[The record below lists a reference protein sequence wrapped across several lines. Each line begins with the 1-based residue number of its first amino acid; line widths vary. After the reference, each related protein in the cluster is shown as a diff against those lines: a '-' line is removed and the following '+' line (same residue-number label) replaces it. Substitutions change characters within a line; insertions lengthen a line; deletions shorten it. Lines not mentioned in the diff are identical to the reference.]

1 MKPCRASDIS
11 VAPASSRLSRKRL
24 VLGAEGGTPAGQPP
38 GRWRHFPTFT
48 AGKSR
53 AAASF
58 PTSLLVC
65 LCLITFAVAKSPS
78 KPVPPT
84 LVFTNV
90 NVVNTRDGGIEPGVT
105 VVITKN
111 QIVGVGKVGFVPEGR
126 GIQIINANGK
136 YLIPGLWDMHVHSAF
151 VSPAWDEKVIYP
163 LYIANGVTGVRDMGG
178 DPDVLDR
185 RRKRIEGGEL
195 LGPHMILGGPFLA
208 GGKSDQQTIAVNTPE
223 EARRAVDTVKSR
235 GLDFVKILS
244 NIPRDSYFAIADESA
259 KQKIPFVGHVPYSVS
274 ASEAVGA
281 GQRSIEHL
289 TGILLACSSREEEL
303 RAQELTALASH
314 DYAAYGKLGTQVMAT
329 YDPAKAQALF
339 FQVAHM
345 NTWQVPTLVWTQT
358 GSRIDDP
365 NLETDPRLK
374 YVPASVRAQWNPSKL
389 REQTSPEELAGLKAE
404 AARDVELVK
413 TMHGAGALF
422 MAGTDGPDPFVF
434 PGFSLHDE
442 LEWLVK
448 SGFTPLQALQAATS
462 DPARFLTMQDKYGI
476 AEAGRTA
483 DLVLLDANPLQ
494 DIGNTRK
501 IFAVVVGGKY
511 YSRDSLDKMLQ
522 QVETLAGQQ

>member
-1 MKPCRASDIS
+1 MKPFRASDIS
-11 VAPASSRLSRKRL
+11 IALPSGVA
-24 VLGAEGGTPAGQPP
+24 LGAAGGTPAGQPP
-38 GRWRHFPTFT
+38 RRRRYFHALT
-48 AGKSR
+48 ARRLTRK
-53 AAASF
+53 A
-58 PTSLLVC
+58 SLLVC
-65 LCLITFAVAKSPS
+65 FCLTTFAVAKSPPR
-78 KPVPPT
+78 PVPPT

-151 VSPAWDEKVIYP
+151 VSPSWDEKVIYA

-178 DPDVLDR
+178 DPDVLER
-185 RRKRIEGGEL
+185 RRKRIESGEL
-195 LGPHMILGGPFLA
+195 LGPHMVLGGPFLA
-208 GGKSDQQTIAVNTPE
+208 GGKSDQQTIAVKTPE

-244 NIPRDSYFAIADESA
+244 NIPRESYFAIAEESA

-274 ASEAVGA
+274 VREAVGA

-329 YDPAKAQALF
+329 YDPEKAQALF
-339 FQVAHM
+339 FQIAHN

-358 GSRIDDP
+358 GSQIDDP
-365 NLETDPRLK
+365 NLETDPRLR
-374 YVPASVRAQWNPSKL
+374 YVPATVRTQWNPAKL

-413 TMHGAGALF
+413 AMHGAGALF

-462 DPARFLTMQDKYGI
+462 DPARFLAMQDKYGI
-476 AEAGRTA
+476 AEAGHTA
-483 DLVLLDANPLQ
+483 DLVLLDANPLH

-522 QVETLAGQQ
+522 QVETLAGQE